1 MQRLW
6 SILVLVLVVVSSCSR
21 PNQELSSLVSSPAP
35 AIFFTD
41 VQAGS
46 VTGGANNLGVP
57 IAIFG
62 KGFGGSR
69 GTSTVTIGGVE
80 VARYVLWGQNNANNT
95 RLDMI
100 IVQPGPNVTGGAIV
114 VKVSNRSSNTNHTFS
129 RNTGKIYAVAKT
141 GSDANVCS
149 LSSPCAT
156 ILHVASNI
164 MQPGDTVLVR
174 GGDYSEGEIWLR
186 KSGLAGKALVIKNYP
201 GEKVTLSNASRP
213 FYLDAD
219 YLTVSGFHFTNGKS
233 LGITGWAK
241 RNQLAN
247 RLINNTF
254 KGVIAYDAIGS
265 HGDNHL
271 LAGNVCEVS
280 GSTQGTQGHCYYIS
294 YGKNVRVI
302 YNLASGV
309 PGYGIHVF
317 DQCRELKPGGG
328 CDTTKDFKRVISN
341 LLIEGNIVKNST
353 QRSGLILAM
362 NDEGNLGNFIDNVTI
377 RNNIFTANNH
387 AGIRL
392 FSISSNIKIYN
403 NTFYQN
409 GVLGIAIESAS
420 IPGIDIQNNLIYQA
434 PNANCHENC
443 QWYTPSH
450 IQSVAPAS
458 AVNISNNSYHGTATK
473 IVGDSDARAVT
484 GAVTF
489 VNAAALNFRVL
500 AGSSMIDRGVTLTAA
515 NRDFDGQVRP
525 KGTAFDTG
533 AFEFL
538 P

>member
-6 SILVLVLVVVSSCSR
+6 FVWIFVLLMSACSQS
-21 PNQELSSLVSSPAP
+21 NQEITVAASSPAP
-35 AIFFTD
+35 AILFTD
-41 VQAGS
+41 LQAGPLTS
-46 VTGGANNLGVP
+46 GPSNLGVP

-62 KGFGGSR
+62 KGFGATK

-80 VARYVLWGQNNANNT
+80 VARYMVWGQNNANNT
-95 RLDMI
+95 QLDMI
-100 IVQPGPNVTGGAIV
+100 VVQPGSKVKGGAIV
-114 VKVSNRSSNTNHTFS
+114 VKVNNRSSNTNHTFS
-129 RNTGKIYAVAKT
+129 VNTGKIYAIAKT
-141 GSDANVCS
+141 GRDSNACS
-149 LSSPCAT
+149 LTLPCAT
-156 ILHVASNI
+156 ISHVASNV
-164 MQPGDTVLVR
+164 MLPGDTVLVR

-201 GEKVTLSNASRP
+201 GEKVTLSNAARP

-219 YLTVSGFHFTNGKS
+219 YITVSGFHFTNGKS

-241 RNQLAN
+241 RNQIAN

-265 HGDNHL
+265 HGDSHFI
-271 LAGNVCEVS
+271 AGNVCEVS

-294 YGKNVRVI
+294 YGRNVSVI
-302 YNLASGV
+302 YNVASGA

-317 DQCRELKPGGG
+317 DQCRLLRAGGG
-328 CDTTKDFKRVISN
+328 CDTSKDFRRVISN

-353 QRSGLILAM
+353 RRSGLILAM
-362 NDEGNLGNFIDNVTI
+362 NDEGKLGNYIDNVII

-392 FSISSNIKIYN
+392 FSISRNIKIYH

-409 GVLGIAIESAS
+409 GVLGIAIEAAN
-420 IPGIDIQNNLIYQA
+420 IPGIDIQNNLIFQS
-434 PNANCHENC
+434 PNTHCRENC

-450 IQSVAPAS
+450 IQSVALAS
-458 AVNISNNSYHGTATK
+458 AVNINNNSYHGVTTK
-473 IVGDSDARAVT
+473 IVGDSDAKAVT
-484 GAVTF
+484 GTVRF
-489 VNAAALNFRVL
+489 VNPAALNFRIL
-500 AGSSMIDRGVTLTAA
+500 AGSSMIDKGITLMVVP
-515 NRDFDGQVRP
+515 RDFDGQARP
-525 KGTAFDTG
+525 RGAAYDTG
-533 AFEFL
+533 AFEYL